1 VRLALRLVA
10 VGIVVLASLLYAGGV
25 QIGTRNA
32 EIASYSIG
40 ETAVRL
46 VERLDD
52 LSALLGG
59 YHVGEASGAN
69 RAVAQT
75 IAEMLASFDKDA
87 IAGGLSEDVPESQI
101 ERLQGDWTAAERRPA
116 DATLVRLTN
125 ETMHE
130 SYLRVGTIA
139 IMRGSETDADAV
151 LAEASLQAVPAANA
165 QFARITA
172 LLLMADPKGGSD
184 QLPRAGLAAMYADAS
199 STANVALEPRWFAGL
214 PPDVRAQADAAR
226 TGTGAFLELFRIH
239 IVRGDALTRRAQL
252 LASARIASGKLA
264 LLEASLLPL
273 IRQRLA
279 DAQERARR
287 EIALIVGLMAA
298 IIAVVALLSF
308 QVLRSQLRSRRARTA
323 FQHQATH
330 DALTGMPNRRAFV
343 QAASKAVAAWT
354 PVNDRTSWILSID
367 FDNFKEVNDRYGHQ
381 AGDDF
386 LVAASQRL
394 HGATPLGDLVARVG
408 GDEFAVLVHHYDPD
422 SAHAVGVGEAICEAF
437 EEPIRIEGVEHR
449 LAASIGIVA
458 VDALHETV
466 DSILRDADIA
476 MYRAKEEG
484 GDRVVVFDDVLR
496 AEIIDRAELASDL
509 RDALARN
516 TGVRV
521 VFQPIIALDDRTCHG
536 FEALVRWKHPVRG
549 EIDASYLVDI
559 AQEARLIDQLGRR
572 VVHEVCRH
580 LSEWRAAGLEIENM
594 SVHFNVSPM
603 EAAHAGTYAS
613 IADAMETWNI
623 PPQSLV
629 IEMTETA
636 SVESIETAGRFLGN
650 LNAMGVRVCLDDFGT
665 GYSSL
670 RHLNDFQVDAIKI
683 DRSFVISA
691 ANDPAKIP
699 IVAGIIALARGLNAE
714 VIAEGIE
721 TPEQREMIA
730 DLGCR
735 LVQGYLFGR
744 PMPADDAFRFAQR
757 TLASPV
763 KAP

>member
-1 VRLALRLVA
+1 
-10 VGIVVLASLLYAGGV
+10 LASLLYAGGV
-25 QIGTRNA
+25 QIATRNA
-32 EIASYSIG
+32 EIASYSTG

-52 LSALLGG
+52 LSALLAG
-59 YHVGEASGAN
+59 YHLGEASGNN

-75 IAEMLASFDKDA
+75 IAGLLASFDADA
-87 IAGGLSEDVPESQI
+87 VTSKLSDDLPEPQI
-101 ERLQGDWTAAERRPA
+101 ERLHSDWAAAERRPA
-116 DATLVRLTN
+116 DGTLVRLTN
-125 ETMHE
+125 ETMRE

-139 IMRGSETDADAV
+139 IMRASETDADAV
-151 LAEASLQAVPAANA
+151 LAEASLQAVPDANA
-165 QFARITA
+165 QFARI
-172 LLLMADPKGGSD
+172 MAMLSMPGPKRGSEE
-184 QLPRAGLAAMYADAS
+184 LARAGLAAMYADARS
-199 STANVALEPRWFAGL
+199 AANVALEPRWFAAQ
-214 PPDVRAQADAAR
+214 PPDVRAQADASRSA
-226 TGTGAFLELFRIH
+226 TGSFLELLH
-239 IVRGDALTRRAQL
+239 AHYVRGDILTHRAQL
-252 LASARIASGKLA
+252 LASARIASGRLA
-264 LLEASLLPL
+264 SLETALLPL
-273 IRQRLA
+273 IRQRLD

-308 QVLRSQLRSRRARTA
+308 QVLNSQLRSRRTRSA

-330 DALTGMPNRRAFV
+330 DALTGLPNRRAFV
-343 QAASKAVAAWT
+343 QAATKAVAAWT

-367 FDNFKEVNDRYGHQ
+367 FDYFKEVNDRYGHQ
-381 AGDDF
+381 AGDEF
-386 LVAASQRL
+386 LVAAAQRL
-394 HGATPLGDLVARVG
+394 HGATPLGNLVARVG

-422 SAHAVGVGEAICEAF
+422 SAHAVSVGEAICEAF
-437 EEPIRIEGVEHR
+437 VEPIRIQGVEHR

-484 GDRVVVFDDVLR
+484 GDRVIVFDDVLR

-536 FEALVRWKHPVRG
+536 FEALVRWKHPLRG
-549 EIDASYLVDI
+549 EIDASYLVDV

-580 LSEWRAAGLEIENM
+580 LSEWRAGGLEIANM
-594 SVHFNVSPM
+594 AVHFNVSPM

-613 IADAMETWNI
+613 IADAMKTWDI

-636 SVESIETAGRFLGN
+636 SVESIETAGRFLLN
-650 LNAMGVRVCLDDFGT
+650 LHAMGVRVCLDDFGT

-683 DRSFVISA
+683 DRSFVVSA

-699 IVAGIIALARGLNAE
+699 IVAGIIALARGLNAD

-757 TLASPV
+757 TLATAV